1 MLLILE
7 RHHHVLKSPKP
18 PDLLPLLKSPNPP
31 DPLPFLGIEV
41 VLVWVRLLELVSGSS
56 DERAAVNEDVL
67 FELWYQLMTNSFVV
81 CVVVLTLPDLVA
93 LTMKD

>member
-41 VLVWVRLLELVSGSS
+41 VLV
-56 DERAAVNEDVL
+56 
-67 FELWYQLMTNSFVV
+67 
-81 CVVVLTLPDLVA
+81 
-93 LTMKD
+93 